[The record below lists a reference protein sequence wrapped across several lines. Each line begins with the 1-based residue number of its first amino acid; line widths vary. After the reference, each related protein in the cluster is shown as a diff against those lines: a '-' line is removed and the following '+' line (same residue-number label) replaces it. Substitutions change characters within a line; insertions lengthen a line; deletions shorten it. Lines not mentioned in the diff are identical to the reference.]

1 MMITT
6 CSKKVDVMKSIL
18 LVDDE
23 KVFADGLKL
32 LLEKHGYSVTT
43 ANNGEE
49 GLNTFFSQSFDLLI
63 TDIRM
68 PGNNGLQ
75 LISDIRKRNDRIKI
89 LAMSGGGYIP
99 ADDYLRISKLFGA
112 DRILATPFLFEQLLD
127 EIKALLPN

>member
-1 MMITT
+1 
-6 CSKKVDVMKSIL
+6 MKSIL

-23 KVFADGLKL
+23 KVFVEGLKL
-32 LLEKHGYSVTT
+32 LLEKQGYSVTV

-49 GLNTFFSQSFDLLI
+49 GLSTFFAQAFDLLI

-75 LISDIRKRNDRIKI
+75 LISDIRKKNDRVKI

-112 DRILATPFLFEQLLD
+112 DSILTKPFMFDQLLS
-127 EIKALLPN
+127 EIKSLIPN

>member
-1 MMITT
+1 
-6 CSKKVDVMKSIL
+6 MKSIL

-49 GLNTFFSQSFDLLI
+49 GLNTFFSKPFDLLI

-75 LISDIRKRNDRIKI
+75 LISDIRKRNDRVKI

-112 DRILATPFLFEQLLD
+112 DRILPKPFLFDQLLD
-127 EIKALLPN
+127 EIKALIPN

>member
-1 MMITT
+1 
-6 CSKKVDVMKSIL
+6 MKSIL

-23 KVFADGLKL
+23 IVFADGLKM
-32 LLEKHGYSVTT
+32 LLEKHGFSVVT

-49 GLNTFFSQSFDLLI
+49 GLNTFFSRYFDLLI

-68 PGNNGLQ
+68 PGSNGLQ
-75 LISDIRKRNDRIKI
+75 LISDIRKRNDRVKI

-112 DRILATPFLFEQLLD
+112 DRILTKPFLFDKLLEEIQLLIPD
-127 EIKALLPN
+127 HFV

>member
-1 MMITT
+1 MIST
-6 CSKKVDVMKSIL
+6 CNKRIDVMKAIL

-43 ANNGEE
+43 AHNGDE
-49 GLNTFFSQSFDLLI
+49 GLSAFFAQPFDLLI

-75 LISDIRKRNDRIKI
+75 LISDIRKKNDRVKI

-112 DRILATPFLFEQLLD
+112 DSILAKPFMFDQLLE
-127 EIKALLPN
+127 EIKMLIPN

>member
-1 MMITT
+1 MQ
-6 CSKKVDVMKSIL
+6 SSDDMKSIL

-23 KVFADGLKL
+23 KVFVDGLKL
-32 LLEKHGYSVTT
+32 LLEKHGFLVTT
-43 ANNGEE
+43 ASNGEE
-49 GLNTFFSQSFDLLI
+49 GLNAFFSKSFDLVI

-75 LISDIRKRNDRIKI
+75 LISDVRKKNDRVKI

-112 DRILATPFLFEQLLD
+112 DRILSKPFLFDQLIE
-127 EIKALLPN
+127 EINALIPD